1 MAATSF
7 SFLNGSPII
16 VRDHHR
22 VSLHILLFAAS
33 KQRMRRLAVQIPV
46 LVLDAARGSHQRHM
60 MGDWTL
66 AAKLRTV
73 VVRRTHRHEVVL
85 LRQGQ
90 GCARRLTD
98 SCSAQHCAD

>member
-7 SFLNGSPII
+7 SFINGSPII

-46 LVLDAARGSHQRHM
+46 RAAHQRHI